1 MQYEL
6 INEANVKTPA
16 DAKEVPVTP
25 ETVTVIMLLEIKQLR
40 DVKPDT
46 AAQV

>member
-1 MQYEL
+1 M
-6 INEANVKTPA
+6 KTPA

-25 ETVTVIMLLEIKQLR
+25 ETVTVIILLEIEQLR